1 MSEKFNVIR
10 FNSFF
15 FAFLV
20 IITIH
25 DIIKCEKLRT
35 NFNRKKIKFKKKFY
49 FNFNLDLDFKKQTH
63 KLFGN
68 RLAITYADSMIFIS
82 STFAF
87 QRKKIMVALK
97 NWWHPNDVPKRR
109 IPFFRDTLM
118 LFIFHGILIPLSSF
132 IIMKRF
138 L

>member
-1 MSEKFNVIR
+1 VKNYEKI
-10 FNSFF
+10 S
-15 FAFLV
+15 
-20 IITIH
+20 I
-25 DIIKCEKLRT
+25 EKKSNL
-35 NFNRKKIKFKKKFY
+35 KKKFN
-49 FNFNLDLDFKKQTH
+49 FNFNLDFMKQIH
-63 KLFGN
+63 KLFDN
-68 RLAITYADSMIFIS
+68 RLAIIYADSMIFIS

-97 NWWHPNDVPKRR
+97 NWWHPNDVPKKR

-118 LFIFHGILIPLSSF
+118 LFIFHGILNPLSSF